1 MARITKWADILPP
14 GQNRMATEWKNQGFS
29 RLVKATAYSWAG
41 FRAVWRHEAAF
52 RQESLL
58 AILACPLG
66 IWLGNNGAERALLVG
81 SIFLVLIVELVNSA
95 LEAVV
100 DRHGKEY
107 HELAGRAKDI
117 GSAAVL
123 LSLINV
129 VLVWALILL
138 TR

>member
-1 MARITKWADILPP
+1 MA
-14 GQNRMATEWKNQGFS
+14 MEWKNQGFS

-41 FRAVWRHEAAF
+41 LCAVWRHEAAF
-52 RQESLL
+52 RQEILL
-58 AILACPLG
+58 AVIACPLG
-66 IWLGNNGAERALLVG
+66 IWLGNNGVERALLVG

-100 DRHGKEY
+100 DRQGKEF

-123 LSLINV
+123 LSLIHV
-129 VLVWALILL
+129 VLVWFFVLL